1 MPNDTTGRARS
12 PVFVVGSA
20 RSGTTLLY
28 HILLSS
34 GSFANYR
41 GEPAVFDLIVPKFG
55 DPARRRNRKRLM
67 DVWLQSAMYRLSGLD
82 GNSIRD
88 KVLTQCDSAGGFLQ
102 LVMGEIA
109 KLQGK
114 ERWAVWGPDNLLYMQ
129 QIKKEIP
136 DALFI
141 HMIRDGRDVALSM
154 SKELWI
160 RPFPWDRTQ
169 NLVTAA
175 LHWEWK
181 VTTGIQSGQSL
192 LPDYLEVNFEELIMR
207 SRDAIMKISR
217 FIGQELDYD
226 QILDR
231 SVGTISSPNTSFQ
244 EECQTGMFQPIGR
257 WRRELSDA
265 QVKTLESAIGPLL
278 KELGYELTVP
288 ETDALTIR
296 HRMMRQLYPRYFGIK
311 QWLKVNT
318 VLGSLVSLDRMQLS
332 R

>member
-1 MPNDTTGRARS
+1 MPTDTTHRARS

-34 GSFANYR
+34 GRFAIYR
-41 GEPAVFDLIVPKFG
+41 GEPAVFDLILPKFG
-55 DPARRRNRKRLM
+55 DPARRRNRERLM
-67 DVWLQSAMYRLSGLD
+67 DVWLQSAMYRISGLD
-82 GNSIRD
+82 CNSIRD
-88 KVLTQCDSAGGFLQ
+88 KVLRQCRSAGGFLQ

-129 QIKKEIP
+129 HIKKEVP

-141 HMIRDGRDVALSM
+141 HMIRDGRDVALSL
-154 SKELWI
+154 SKERWI

-181 VTTGIQSGQSL
+181 VTIGIQSGRSH
-192 LPDYLEVNFEELIMR
+192 LPDYLEVNFEELIR
-207 SRDAIMKISR
+207 RPRAAVMKISR

-244 EECQTGMFQPIGR
+244 EECQTGMFQPIAR

-288 ETDALTIR
+288 EADALTLR
-296 HRMMRQLYPRYFGIK
+296 HRMMRQIYPRYFGIK